1 MFFGPH
7 LLEADDGRCRQTWR
21 VADEGRQ
28 HFLEV
33 AGRDSLQV
41 EDRDQHLKALRSP
54 RISRQDRGRVSDALA
69 IARYTVAHPRLAN
82 RDKADAGH
90 DLALWK
96 MAMAYHALMARLGLE
111 VRILCEK
118 LSNLRLDRLGQQR
131 TRAAAQDLCQ
141 GVGEDPWL
149 GELDDVTV
157 GHGVSLLHWRSG
169 GVEHHHD
176 TPPYPVSPS
185 PTSGHS
191 SGKCKRVRC
200 GRDRT
205 DRARGE
211 GGQRARDLDRMVP
224 QPEVRSDADWARSR
238 TAVAVAVCRHAGCGV
253 GRRVARDP
261 ARPGRIQGNADQ
273 DRSKGCAWHR
283 PADAARLV
291 PCGALQIAPS
301 AGSPSAAGSPQAAAD
316 QEP

>member
-41 EDRDQHLKALRSP
+41 EDRDQHLKAPRSP
-54 RISRQDRGRVSDALA
+54 RISRQDRWRVSDALA
-69 IARYTVAHPRLAN
+69 IARCTVAHPRLAN
-82 RDKADAGH
+82 GDKADTGH

-96 MAMAYHALMARLGLE
+96 MAMAYHPLMARLGLE
-111 VRILCEK
+111 IRMLCEK

-176 TPPYPVSPS
+176 TPPYPSARHQLPAIARAYLALIIGS
-185 PTSGHS
+185 KEPLSNPTTAAQL
-191 SGKCKRVRC
+191 C
-200 GRDRT
+200 GENWYSCPEPDL
-205 DRARGE
+205 A
-211 GGQRARDLDRMVP
+211 GGAQI
-224 QPEVRSDADWARSR
+224 SWAQ
-238 TAVAVAVCRHAGCGV
+238 AE
-253 GRRVARDP
+253 
-261 ARPGRIQGNADQ
+261 N
-273 DRSKGCAWHR
+273 
-283 PADAARLV
+283 
-291 PCGALQIAPS
+291 
-301 AGSPSAAGSPQAAAD
+301 GS
-316 QEP
+316 

>member
-54 RISRQDRGRVSDALA
+54 RVSRQDRWRVSDALA
-69 IARYTVAHPRLAN
+69 IARCTVAHPRLAN
-82 RDKADAGH
+82 GDRADAGH

-111 VRILCEK
+111 IRMLCEK
-118 LSNLRLDRLGQQR
+118 LSNLRLDSLGQQR
-131 TRAAAQDLCQ
+131 SRAAAQDLCQ
-141 GVGEDPWL
+141 GVGENPWL

-169 GVEHHHD
+169 GVGHHHD
-176 TPPYPVSPS
+176 TPPYPSARHQLPAIA
-185 PTSGHS
+185 P
-191 SGKCKRVRC
+191 R
-200 GRDRT
+200 
-205 DRARGE
+205 RAQNSFR
-211 GGQRARDLDRMVP
+211 R
-224 QPEVRSDADWARSR
+224 ADWRGFRKAR
-238 TAVAVAVCRHAGCGV
+238 
-253 GRRVARDP
+253 
-261 ARPGRIQGNADQ
+261 
-273 DRSKGCAWHR
+273 
-283 PADAARLV
+283 
-291 PCGALQIAPS
+291 
-301 AGSPSAAGSPQAAAD
+301 AAGMDCGCRPRN
-316 QEP
+316 